1 MSPEELAREF
11 GIGVQRL
18 ADLRSQGKGP
28 PYFKFGGIWYPK
40 GGFDL
45 WVEKSMEGEEFD
57 TKKEERQL
65 ALPVRVQG
73 TRILGEHRFG
83 RHTTKQDGSARDRS
97 GGTEGSQAGKAGL
110 RSSAFA
116 MRCPGFCLGPRCT
129 TAPIPTAISAS
140 RPALPVRLSS

>member
-1 MSPEELAREF
+1 MKYARDNLMSPEELAREF

-40 GGFDL
+40 DGFDL
-45 WVEKSMEGEEFD
+45 WVEQNMEGEEFD

-73 TRILGEHRFG
+73 TRILGQHRFG
-83 RHTTKQDGSARDRS
+83 RHTTKQERSARDRS
-97 GGTEGSQAGKAGL
+97 GGPEGSQAGKV
-110 RSSAFA
+110 
-116 MRCPGFCLGPRCT
+116 T
-129 TAPIPTAISAS
+129 DK
-140 RPALPVRLSS
+140 